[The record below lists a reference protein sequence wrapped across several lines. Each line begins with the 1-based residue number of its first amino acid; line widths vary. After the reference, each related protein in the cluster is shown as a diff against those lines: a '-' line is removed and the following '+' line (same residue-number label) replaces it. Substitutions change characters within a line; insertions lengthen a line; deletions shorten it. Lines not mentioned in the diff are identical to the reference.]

1 MDVIAHEVTRET
13 VAPEIAAHE
22 TAEQL
27 SHALGQAVVK
37 MWGYLPHDLQ
47 NRLFK
52 EAVTSAN
59 DAMKPQLA
67 VFLHEQHPRTSAAR
81 QARAILEPDSLG
93 G

>member
-13 VAPEIAAHE
+13 VVHE

-59 DAMKPQLA
+59 SAMKPQLA